1 MSLIRSESVITREAE
16 MPKRATK
23 INLKKERTQKEHPQE
38 TKGESILKKENP
50 LPDWFSFLF
59 PP

>member
-50 LPDWFSFLF
+50 LSDWFSF
-59 PP
+59 

>member
-1 MSLIRSESVITREAE
+1 ML
-16 MPKRATK
+16 KRATK

-50 LPDWFSFLF
+50 LSDCFYY
-59 PP
+59 